1 MINEATLDITEA
13 PGATGLLFDE
23 NPSATTS
30 RIRPFV
36 IGFLLLRGGVRRD
49 EVAYSIHAH
58 VSREDCLL
66 GLEDENFTRLELQI
80 DEVLAE
86 FVAEGTLRSRDDGL
100 YVITPAGMQKAIA
113 WTCCLNAQ
121 LPDHLLNESLA

>member
-13 PGATGLLFDE
+13 PGATGPLFDE

-49 EVAYSIHAH
+49 EVTYSIHAH
-58 VSREDCLL
+58 VSRDDVLL
-66 GLEDENFTRLELQI
+66 GMEDE
-80 DEVLAE
+80 EVYRLAE
-86 FVAEGTLRSRDDGL
+86 ARGL
-100 YVITPAGMQKAIA
+100 PVQVHSKTPTFSPA
-113 WTCCLNAQ
+113 WIPVDKT
-121 LPDHLLNESLA
+121 